1 MCGRYVIAPLDDE
14 ILEMIREINRTKL
27 AEMFR
32 EKGIS
37 PITEAGE
44 ITPAS
49 VVPAVALNRKGERR
63 IFQMKWGFAQ
73 DYAKKLL
80 INARVETAAE
90 KPVFREAWSQRR
102 CVIPASYY
110 IEWDHD
116 EKKKP
121 GKKYVIRPEQNGVV
135 WLAGFYRMEGQ
146 IPAFVIVTRAA
157 DETVSWMHDRMPVIL
172 QADDAERWIRHDN
185 DPGMIAGKCLG
196 KMKWEYAG

>member
-1 MCGRYVIAPLDDE
+1 MIAPLDDE

-32 EKGIS
+32 EKRIP

-44 ITPAS
+44 ITPSS
-49 VVPAVALNRKGERR
+49 VVPAVALNRKGERS
-63 IFQMKWGFAQ
+63 IFPMKWGFAQ

-90 KPVFREAWSQRR
+90 KPVFRDAWSQRR
-102 CVIPASYY
+102 CVIPASFY

-116 EKKKP
+116 EKKRP
-121 GKKYVIRPEQNGVV
+121 GKKYAIRPEQNGVI
-135 WLAGFYRMEGQ
+135 WLAGLYRMEGQ

-157 DETVSWMHDRMPVIL
+157 DETVSWMHDRMPLIL
-172 QADDAERWIRHDN
+172 QADDAEMWIRHDN
-185 DPGMIAGKCLG
+185 DPGMIAGKRLR